1 MQAKLQFLNLSILIK
16 LRFMNKQNQY
26 LCLILVLLLLIPVAA
41 KAEIYLTPEQF
52 TQGAFAG
59 STEKS
64 DTLWL
69 TKQVASHAEQILG
82 HAPKQLRLKFWKNG
96 LQTAW
101 VLDEIG
107 KEEPITAGFIVE
119 SGKIVQASIL
129 AYRESRGGEVR
140 HANFLKQY
148 QGVSLLPDHFLNKN
162 IDGISGATL
171 SVRAM
176 GRMARLA
183 LYYDQIS
190 RAESTKPELEKTQ

>member
-1 MQAKLQFLNLSILIK
+1 MNQFLK
-16 LRFMNKQNQY
+16 KQLQWIG
-26 LCLILVLLLLIPVAA
+26 LALILASPFSLR
-41 KAEIYLTPEQF
+41 AEIYLTSQQF
-52 TQGAFAG
+52 VDGALGAN
-59 STEKS
+59 SAKVE
-64 DTLWL
+64 TLWM
-69 TKQVASHAEQILG
+69 TKEVAAQTDKILG
-82 HAPKQLRLKFWKNG
+82 HAPKQLRLRYWKSG

-101 VLDEIG
+101 ILDEIG

-119 SGKIVQASIL
+119 NGKIVQASIL
-129 AYRESRGGEVR
+129 AYRESRGWEVR

-148 QGVSLLPDHFLNKN
+148 QNVALLPDNHLNKN

-190 RAESTKPELEKTQ
+190 RSESSRAEPNQAEPNQVKPAKPQ

>member
-1 MQAKLQFLNLSILIK
+1 MKILFKKHLQCIGLVLILANPFSLKAESYLTSQQFVDGAFGANAAKL
-16 LRFMNKQNQY
+16 
-26 LCLILVLLLLIPVAA
+26 
-41 KAEIYLTPEQF
+41 E
-52 TQGAFAG
+52 
-59 STEKS
+59 
-64 DTLWL
+64 TLWM
-69 TKQVASHAEQILG
+69 TKDVAQQADKILG
-82 HAPKQLRLKFWKNG
+82 HAPKQSRQRFWKHD

-101 VLDEIG
+101 ILNEIG

-129 AYRESRGGEVR
+129 EYRESRGGEVR

-148 QGVSLLPDHFLNKN
+148 QGVSLLPDNFLNKN

-190 RAESTKPELEKTQ
+190 RAESTKPESEKTQ

>member
-1 MQAKLQFLNLSILIK
+1 MRVFFKKHLQWIGLG
-16 LRFMNKQNQY
+16 
-26 LCLILVLLLLIPVAA
+26 LVLVLASPFPL
-41 KAEIYLTPEQF
+41 KAETYLTPQQF
-52 TQGAFAG
+52 VDGAFGVNVAKL
-59 STEKS
+59 E
-64 DTLWL
+64 TLWM
-69 TKQVASHAEQILG
+69 TKEVAQQADKILG
-82 HAPKQLRLKFWKNG
+82 HAPKQLRLRYWKNG

-101 VLDEIG
+101 ILDEIG
-107 KEEPITAGFIVE
+107 KEEPITAGFLME
-119 SGKIVQASIL
+119 NGKILQVSIL

-148 QGVSLLPDHFLNKN
+148 QGVSLLPDNFLNKN

-190 RAESTKPELEKTQ
+190 RAESAQPEPAKAQ

>member
-1 MQAKLQFLNLSILIK
+1 MRNFFKKHLQWIGLGFVLVLASPFPLKAETYLTSQQFVDGAFGANEAKL
-16 LRFMNKQNQY
+16 
-26 LCLILVLLLLIPVAA
+26 
-41 KAEIYLTPEQF
+41 E
-52 TQGAFAG
+52 
-59 STEKS
+59 
-64 DTLWL
+64 TLWM
-69 TKQVASHAEQILG
+69 TKEVAKQADKILG
-82 HAPKQLRLKFWKNG
+82 HTPKQLRQRYWKHG

-101 VLDEIG
+101 ILDEIG

-148 QGVSLLPDHFLNKN
+148 QNVGLLPDNFLNKN

-190 RAESTKPELEKTQ
+190 RTESTKPEPAKIQ

>member
-1 MQAKLQFLNLSILIK
+1 MTEWEVFRVKITSCKGLKYLCWIGLVILLASPLSLRAEVYFTPQQFVDGAFGANSAKLATLWMTK
-16 LRFMNKQNQY
+16 E
-26 LCLILVLLLLIPVAA
+26 VAA
-41 KAEIYLTPEQF
+41 Q
-52 TQGAFAG
+52 
-59 STEKS
+59 S
-64 DTLWL
+64 D
-69 TKQVASHAEQILG
+69 KILG
-82 HAPKQLRLKFWKNG
+82 HAPKQSRLRYWKSG

-107 KEEPITAGFIVE
+107 KEEPITAGFIIE
-119 SGKIVQASIL
+119 NGKIVQANIL
-129 AYRESRGGEVR
+129 AYRESRGWEVR

-148 QGVSLLPDHFLNKN
+148 QNVGLLPDNFLNKN

-190 RAESTKPELEKTQ
+190 RAESSPQ

>member
-1 MQAKLQFLNLSILIK
+1 MNQYFKKHLQWIGLALILASPFSLKAETYFTPQQFVDGAFGANAAKL
-16 LRFMNKQNQY
+16 
-26 LCLILVLLLLIPVAA
+26 
-41 KAEIYLTPEQF
+41 E
-52 TQGAFAG
+52 
-59 STEKS
+59 
-64 DTLWL
+64 TLWM
-69 TKQVASHAEQILG
+69 TKEVAQQAGKILG
-82 HAPKQLRLKFWKNG
+82 HAPKQLRQRYWKHG

-101 VLDEIG
+101 ILDEIG

-171 SVRAM
+171 SVRAV

-190 RAESTKPELEKTQ
+190 RVESNRTESNQAETTKQH

>member
-1 MQAKLQFLNLSILIK
+1 MKILFKKYLQSIGLV
-16 LRFMNKQNQY
+16 
-26 LCLILVLLLLIPVAA
+26 LILASPFSLQ
-41 KAEIYLTPEQF
+41 AEIYLTSQQF
-52 TQGAFAG
+52 VDGAFGANAAKL
-59 STEKS
+59 E
-64 DTLWL
+64 TLWM
-69 TKQVASHAEQILG
+69 TKDVAQQADKILG
-82 HAPKQLRLKFWKNG
+82 HAPKQLRQRYWKHG

-148 QGVSLLPDHFLNKN
+148 QNVGLLPDHFLNKN
-162 IDGISGATL
+162 IDSISGATL

-183 LYYDQIS
+183 LYYDQVS
-190 RAESTKPELEKTQ
+190 HAESTTPETAKTQ